1 MKTIAFII
9 LTLVIAAQAHA
20 QLKPLSQSEYVKLL
34 YALQKDP
41 AGKADI
47 VDALRKRGIDFAV
60 TDGIR
65 SLTRSKGA
73 NDEELKSALEE
84 AGRRQKDPEG
94 TKLPSA
100 SEANELLER
109 SRQVTRDAIDQ
120 MPDFVV
126 KQIISRSAAYAGTG
140 NWKQLDTVVVAV
152 SYSSEKGEQ
161 YQVLAMN
168 GAPVQTQKGNT
179 YSNIEG
185 STTGGEFV
193 EALEKLF
200 RAESKTTFSL
210 LTTDTI
216 RSQPAIVY
224 DFEIK
229 LENNK
234 NGGVGFK
241 TSDGGKGFSF
251 TSVPAGEKGRVW
263 IDRKTGNVLKL
274 EYSATDIP
282 RDFRVQAY
290 TSSIDY
296 DWVNIAGE
304 RVLLPIT
311 SDNRFTS
318 VAGAQRFQ
326 DRNYI
331 RFREYQKFGSE
342 VRILD
347 DDVKPEPVPSPV
359 PDKP

>member
-1 MKTIAFII
+1 MRRFLFTPLLLLYVLVTQGQVAP
-9 LTLVIAAQAHA
+9 LTQA
-20 QLKPLSQSEYVKLL
+20 EYVKML
-34 YALQKDP
+34 YSLQKDP
-41 AGKADI
+41 ASKSEI
-47 VDALRKRGIDFAV
+47 IDALRKRGIDFVV
-60 TDGIR
+60 TDGLR
-65 SLTRSKGA
+65 SLTRSKGS
-73 NDEELKSALEE
+73 NDEDLKSALEE

-94 TKLPSA
+94 TKLPAESD
-100 SEANELLER
+100 ANALLER
-109 SRQVTRDAIDQ
+109 SRQVTREAIDQ

-126 KQIISRSAAYAGTG
+126 KQVISRSAAYAGTG
-140 NWKQLDTVVVAV
+140 NWKPLDTVVIAV

-168 GAPVQTQKGNT
+168 GAPVQTQKGNS

-200 RAESKTTFSL
+200 RPESKTHFAL
-210 LTTDTI
+210 LTTDTV
-216 RSQPAIVY
+216 RGQAALVY
-224 DFEIK
+224 EFEIL

-241 TSDGGKGFSF
+241 TSNGSNGFSF

-263 IDRKTGNVLKL
+263 IDRKTGNVLRI
-274 EYSATDIP
+274 EFAATSIP
-282 RDFRVQAY
+282 ADFKVRAY
-290 TSSIDY
+290 TSVIDY

-311 SDNRFTS
+311 SDNRFTT
-318 VAGAQRFQ
+318 AEGTRTFQ

-347 DDVKPEPVPSPV
+347 DDVKPEPEPSPE
-359 PDKP
+359 KP